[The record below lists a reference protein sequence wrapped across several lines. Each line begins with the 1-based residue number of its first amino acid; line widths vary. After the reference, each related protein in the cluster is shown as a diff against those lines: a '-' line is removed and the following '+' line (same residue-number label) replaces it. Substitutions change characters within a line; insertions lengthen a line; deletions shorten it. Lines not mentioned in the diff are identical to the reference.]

1 MKVPFFSP
9 ERQYKKHQ
17 RDFLQIVETVFKSG
31 NLING
36 PFVHTFEEQLATY
49 CKARH
54 CIGMSNGTNAI
65 VTALKCLN
73 IGLGDEVITT
83 AFSAV
88 PTASAISQTG
98 ATPIF
103 IDTNEFGLIDPSLIE
118 SSITNKTKAIIPVHL
133 YGQLCEM
140 ETISNIAKKHKLFIV
155 EDCAQALG
163 TNLAGSYSDIAAYSF
178 YPTKNLGAFGD
189 AGAITTNNEIYAS
202 WCKAYSNYGT
212 IKGMSEFHGI
222 NNRMDDLQ
230 AAVLSFKLTSLTND
244 LTTRKKIAEKYTK
257 DLKHIVDIQLP
268 SLNSSHHLFVIQTKK
283 RAALVDFL
291 NSKQITS
298 LIHYNYILPELPQ
311 YKNTKTYPIA
321 TALKN
326 NSLSLPLYPELT
338 EEEIEYVIKCV
349 CSFFGRG

>member
-9 ERQYKKHQ
+9 ERQYNKHQ
-17 RDFLQIVETVFKSG
+17 KDFLQIVETVFKSG

-36 PFVHTFEEQLATY
+36 PFVQTFEEQLATY
-49 CKARH
+49 CKAKH

-103 IDTNEFGLIDPSLIE
+103 IDTNEFGLIDPSQIE
-118 SSITNKTKAIIPVHL
+118 SSITNKTKVIIPVHL

-178 YPTKNLGAFGD
+178 
-189 AGAITTNNEIYAS
+189 
-202 WCKAYSNYGT
+202 
-212 IKGMSEFHGI
+212 
-222 NNRMDDLQ
+222 
-230 AAVLSFKLTSLTND
+230 
-244 LTTRKKIAEKYTK
+244 
-257 DLKHIVDIQLP
+257 
-268 SLNSSHHLFVIQTKK
+268 
-283 RAALVDFL
+283 
-291 NSKQITS
+291 
-298 LIHYNYILPELPQ
+298 
-311 YKNTKTYPIA
+311 
-321 TALKN
+321 
-326 NSLSLPLYPELT
+326 
-338 EEEIEYVIKCV
+338 
-349 CSFFGRG
+349 